1 MRRISILFFSTAL
14 LMIFALSAF
23 AQSHQGEFS
32 AQVSGVFTK
41 NTNFNNV
48 TSSPSSVNHQ
58 IATNSAGLLF
68 GYRYQFNSWEALEVE
83 YGYTENGQRY
93 YTPATAGNSSG
104 LAYAIT
110 SKMNDFDFNE
120 VITTPRLA
128 GFFQPFILAGGGAL
142 IFVPSHNT
150 FGAASQTRAMF
161 DYGAGLDFHIGHL
174 GARVEYRGLIFK
186 VPDFGVPALASNRY
200 TQIASPSVGLV
211 FTF

>member
-1 MRRISILFFSTAL
+1 MQRISTLFLSIPLILSL
-14 LMIFALSAF
+14 ALSAL

-48 TSSPSSVNHQ
+48 TNSPSSVNHQ
-58 IATNSAGLLF
+58 IATNSVGLLF
-68 GYRYQFNSWEALEVE
+68 GYRYHFNSCEALEME

-110 SKMNDFDFNE
+110 SQMHDIDFNE

-142 IFVPSHNT
+142 IFVPTNNT
-150 FGAASQTRAMF
+150 FGPSSQTRAMF

-174 GARVEYRGLIFK
+174 GARVEYRGLIFQ

-200 TQIASPSVGLV
+200 THLAAPSVGLV